1 MGPVPEPTQETHG
14 ATSVT
19 IYGRTYQLRGHH
31 DPDYLIE
38 LAAMVDER
46 MREVVS
52 ATGTADTLKV
62 AILAALNLADETLQA
77 GRKDAPGKRS
87 RETEKR
93 LAALV
98 TMLDEALA
106 E

>member
-1 MGPVPEPTQETHG
+1 MSEPTHETSG

-19 IYGRTYQLRGHH
+19 IYGRTYQLRGHD

-46 MREVVS
+46 MREVVA

-62 AILAALNLADETLQA
+62 AILAALNLADETMQA
-77 GRKDAPGKRS
+77 GRTDAPGRKRN
-87 RETEKR
+87 RDAEKR
-93 LAALV
+93 LATLV

-106 E
+106 G